1 MENRIE
7 LMEMTADDKGLGF
20 MDFDLDQDQEE
31 AEEQT
36 QAFVIDD
43 DKKASWALKKY
54 KLLEIEEERKKNLV
68 KDEIDRLKLW
78 LETEQGK
85 IDKKKG
91 YLEQMLGGYLME
103 LRKNDPKA
111 KVDTPYGTVSTRKNP
126 DKWIYED
133 VAVIKFLHDAEMEEF
148 IRVKEEVDKTP
159 LKKALKVVDGKA
171 YTEAGEEVQGISV
184 ESAGEKIVIK
194 AE

>member
-1 MENRIE
+1 MENRFE
-7 LMEMTADDKGLGF
+7 LMEMTADDQGF
-20 MDFDLDQDQEE
+20 MAPDLDQEEKEDQ
-31 AEEQT
+31 A

-54 KLLEIEEERKKNLV
+54 KLLEIEEDRKAKLV
-68 KDEIDRLKLW
+68 KDEIERLKLW
-78 LETEQGK
+78 LENEQGK

-91 YLEQMLGGYLME
+91 FFEQMLGAYLMD
-103 LRKNDPKA
+103 LRKDDPKA

-133 VAVIKFLHDAEMEEF
+133 QAVIKFLHDAEMNEF
-148 IRVKEEVDKTP
+148 IRVKEEIDKTS
-159 LKKALKVVDGKA
+159 LKKALKVLDGKA

-184 ESAGEKIVIK
+184 ENAGEKIVIK
-194 AE
+194 AD